1 MWLSSAF
8 RAFAGYGEACG
19 FHSKSGAEPVKGFE
33 RAVKGSGPEVSPANL
48 LQAAEEGGVGTVYS

>member
-19 FHSKSGAEPVKGFE
+19 FHSKGGAEPVKGFE

-48 LQAAEEGGVGTVYS
+48 L